1 MAIKD
6 LTGEKFFNWKVIS
19 RGENIG
25 SKPAWICECQCDK
38 KNSEDKKVNEIK
50 VNDFQDFQC
59 KSLAN
64 FYPEPKKE
72 ETFKN
77 LKMEQCQD
85 MSDMSEKLDAEKQNF

>member
-1 MAIKD
+1 MQCK
-6 LTGEKFFNWKVIS
+6 
-19 RGENIG
+19 
-25 SKPAWICECQCDK
+25 CDK

-72 ETFKN
+72 E
-77 LKMEQCQD
+77 QCQD